1 LLIGDN
7 GSGKTS
13 FLELLYLTTFFQ
25 SESEI
30 NNLSFLKQTN
40 TLQEDRIDKILG
52 LNRCVSKTMNN
63 LIKNFINQMFED
75 GLNTLRR
82 KIEVDELSVGQ
93 QQKLAFIRTIISGST
108 IIVLDE
114 PFASQDT
121 ESCNFM
127 EKLIIEASKSS
138 AILIVSHS
146 NFKIIDK
153 YSRINIS
160 EIFTAK

>member
-1 LLIGDN
+1 
-7 GSGKTS
+7 
-13 FLELLYLTTFFQ
+13 
-25 SESEI
+25 
-30 NNLSFLKQTN
+30 
-40 TLQEDRIDKILG
+40 
-52 LNRCVSKTMNN
+52 MNN

-75 GLNTLRR
+75 GLNTLQR

-114 PFASQDT
+114 PFASQDI